1 MGHTWTPTDS
11 KALWYIQSISLII
24 SAYFD
29 IASLEMKIFNKIFHL
44 QLKYFEVS
52 PNILGH
58 FSHLCLSSACD
69 REGEERSHLYVR
81 EVPWPSDILGQ
92 SLTHYWCL
100 HNSSVWG
107 LCFICDNEISAF
119 EPLSTSHRTS

>member
-44 QLKYFEVS
+44 QLKYSEVS
-52 PNILGH
+52 PNI
-58 FSHLCLSSACD
+58 FYLCLSSACD
-69 REGEERSHLYVR
+69 REGDRGIHVCEGSSIAQGYAKA
-81 EVPWPSDILGQ
+81 ILDV
-92 SLTHYWCL
+92 LL
-100 HNSSVWG
+100 
-107 LCFICDNEISAF
+107 LFA
-119 EPLSTSHRTS
+119 

>member
-29 IASLEMKIFNKIFHL
+29 IVSLEMKIFNKIFHL

-52 PNILGH
+52 PNIFGH

-69 REGEERSHLYVR
+69 REGDRGIHVCEGSSIAQGYAKA
-81 EVPWPSDILGQ
+81 ILDV
-92 SLTHYWCL
+92 LL
-100 HNSSVWG
+100 
-107 LCFICDNEISAF
+107 LFA
-119 EPLSTSHRTS
+119 